1 MRKNKEDKEK
11 KGSLQVSAN
20 CSARTGTTP
29 PVSGMSLSHCT
40 SSFIQQARE
49 RNRTPAVLSLSHT
62 DCLCANFG
70 RQRSVRLNFTPDLRA
85 SLRLSLDDG
94 ALDEGKKAMRRLRDC
109 FFFLAM
115 SAKRVHLFVFVMNYT
130 GRCRSAS
137 CMLMCVFPHYIAI
150 RTLIAPGIDFA
161 CGCRVYVAA
170 AIMTH

>member
-49 RNRTPAVLSLSHT
+49 RNTMPAVLSLSHT

-94 ALDEGKKAMRRLRDC
+94 ALDEEKKAMQRLRDC
-109 FFFLAM
+109 FFFFVNAFLTKGGKFCGRAERSAVSGTLEVSSAM

-137 CMLMCVFPHYIAI
+137 
-150 RTLIAPGIDFA
+150 
-161 CGCRVYVAA
+161 
-170 AIMTH
+170 